1 MPEISLANLSL
12 ALGALMVIT
21 AVFGLVKTEGAMDWA
36 KNFPRNETAGWTLML
51 AGMAWFLWVL
61 KSETLADFEKFRM
74 LFKVFIVATGVGACF
89 FLKDFLAVRGLAV
102 VLLLLA
108 KLIVDTARWHESEW
122 RLVLVV
128 LAYALVIKAMWFT
141 VAPWR
146 MRDILDWATA
156 SERRFKMLCGVRL
169 AFAVLLVVLGLTI
182 FK

>member
-12 ALGALMVIT
+12 ALGAIMVLT
-21 AVFGLVKTEGAMDWA
+21 AVWGLAKTEGAMDWI
-36 KNFPRNETAGWTLML
+36 KKFPRNETAGWTLML

-61 KSETLADFEKFRM
+61 SGETLADFEKFRM
-74 LFKVFIVATGVGACF
+74 IIKIFIVAVGVGSCF

-102 VLLLLA
+102 VLLLIA
-108 KLIVDTARWHESEW
+108 KLIVDTARWHESDW

-146 MRDILDWATA
+146 MRNILNWATA
-156 SERRFKMLCGVRL
+156 SERRFKTMCSVRL
-169 AFAVLLVVLGLTI
+169 AFAVLLIALGLTV

>member
-12 ALGALMVIT
+12 ALGALMVLT
-21 AVFGLVKTEGAMDWA
+21 AAVGLAKPKGSMDWI
-36 KNFPRNETAGWTLML
+36 NQFPRNETAGWTLML

-61 KSETLADFEKFRM
+61 SDETLADFEKFRTH
-74 LFKVFIVATGVGACF
+74 FQVFIVATGVGSCF

-102 VLLLLA
+102 VFLMLA
-108 KLIVDTARWHESEW
+108 KLIVDAARWHPSDW

-128 LAYALVIKAMWFT
+128 LAYALVVKAMWFT

-146 MRDILDWATA
+146 MRDIIDWATV
-156 SERRFKMLCGVRL
+156 SERRFKMMCSVRL
-169 AFAVLLVVLGLTI
+169 VFAVLLMVLGLTV